1 MLHPNINTNVGN
13 SFLPKYNYSQD
24 RHMYSFPLMKTY
36 YQRLFSEDMSEF
48 FHTVQLN
55 ICIIEMI
62 SCIPGDPKYVSSK
75 DGDRIIQ
82 VTSDILSWFMPIV
95 FHKKIIF
102 YLLLQER
109 HTDNIIKSCLFNAF
123 SIATYCYLSVN
134 QWYI

>member
-1 MLHPNINTNVGN
+1 
-13 SFLPKYNYSQD
+13 
-24 RHMYSFPLMKTY
+24 
-36 YQRLFSEDMSEF
+36 
-48 FHTVQLN
+48 
-55 ICIIEMI
+55 MI
-62 SCIPGDPKYVSSK
+62 SRIPGDPKYVSSK